1 MSHRNKEK
9 YEINQ
14 TNYTYR
20 YYYNIND
27 ILCIKQDCTIKQC
40 RCKQYKYVIF
50 GSESSGDRE
59 LDDIIMAVQ
68 NQIAET
74 NLKVLSTSNIS
85 KVLECSDSI
94 LTPNI
99 HVTSEKWDGGH
110 TYITVTFYD
119 YNNNQ
124 RIAVVKSSGI
134 GMTVSHDQN
143 IALGAIRKKLD
154 KLFKDN

>member
-1 MSHRNKEK
+1 MKQKFIKHIIPIAIIITLVTSCSSSKIVLSN
-9 YEINQ
+9 NV
-14 TNYTYR
+14 
-20 YYYNIND
+20 NID
-27 ILCIKQDCTIKQC
+27 K
-40 RCKQYKYVIF
+40 YKYVIF
-50 GSESSGDRE
+50 GNESSGDRE
-59 LDDIIMAVQ
+59 LDDVVMAVQ

-85 KVLECSDSI
+85 KVMECSDSI

-119 YNNNQ
+119 YSNNQ

-134 GMTVSHDQN
+134 GMTVSHDQD
-143 IALGAIRKKLD
+143 IALDAIKRKLD
-154 KLFKDN
+154 KLFKR